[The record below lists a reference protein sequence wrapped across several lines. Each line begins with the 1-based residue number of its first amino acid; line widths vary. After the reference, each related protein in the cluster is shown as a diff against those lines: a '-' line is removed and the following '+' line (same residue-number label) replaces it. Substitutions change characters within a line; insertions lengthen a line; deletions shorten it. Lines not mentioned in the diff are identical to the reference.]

1 MMHSRAIEVLKD
13 EIERVEGNVLYLN
26 GCLSKLLLT
35 SVMGVKPAIRE
46 MSRIRW
52 EHQLVEQQQNLSSL
66 RGSVIL
72 LEAMSS

>member
-13 EIERVEGNVLYLN
+13 EIERVEGNVSYLN
-26 GCLSKLLLT
+26 ACLSKLLMS

-46 MSRIRW
+46 MSRLRW
-52 EHQLVEQQQNLSSL
+52 ERQLVVQQENLSSL

>member
-26 GCLSKLLLT
+26 GCLSKLLME
-35 SVMGVKPAIRE
+35 SVMGVRPAIRD
-46 MSRIRW
+46 MSRLRW
-52 EHQLVEQQQNLSSL
+52 EKALTEQQENLSSL

-72 LEAMSS
+72 LEAMSN